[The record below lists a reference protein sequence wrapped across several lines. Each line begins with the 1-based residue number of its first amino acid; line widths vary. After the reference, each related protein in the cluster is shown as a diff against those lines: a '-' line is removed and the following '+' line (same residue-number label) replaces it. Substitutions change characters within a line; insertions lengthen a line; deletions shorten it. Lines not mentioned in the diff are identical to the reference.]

1 MRIEEKA
8 NGKIREDAQVEEYE
22 MDRADAE
29 ERFGGGLNIRSLSH
43 PGAHHEAPYLPPSK
57 LERQRLQKGTHGE
70 DRRDWLPEDRE
81 E

>member
-29 ERFGGGLNIRSLSH
+29 ERFGG
-43 PGAHHEAPYLPPSK
+43 A
-57 LERQRLQKGTHGE
+57 
-70 DRRDWLPEDRE
+70 
-81 E
+81 